1 MKANN
6 NGSYPTSFWFFVTF
20 GAGHVLKL
28 VSLLPSKVML
38 ALLNIS
44 DPKGQF
50 IYILEDAFCCGDI
63 WSLPVWPRINLH
75 MTNGCTFRPFRYFFR
90 FSSPR
95 PERSVMG
102 LWVMFRIIRENY
114 SDDLEKELQK
124 RLLFKL
130 RSLKTGMLISSE
142 ILKTNQIDS
151 NEPVFMINRV
161 VKRVVL
167 IIKMRTF
174 PS

>member
-1 MKANN
+1 MRPRKRRKAAWQLPR
-6 NGSYPTSFWFFVTF
+6 GASSFQRC
-20 GAGHVLKL
+20 
-28 VSLLPSKVML
+28 S
-38 ALLNIS
+38 
-44 DPKGQF
+44 
-50 IYILEDAFCCGDI
+50 
-63 WSLPVWPRINLH
+63 
-75 MTNGCTFRPFRYFFR
+75 R
-90 FSSPR
+90 FSSPG
-95 PERSVMG
+95 PGKSVMG
-102 LWVMFRIIRENY
+102 LWVMFRIVRENH
-114 SDDLEKELQK
+114 SDDLEKEFQK

>member
-1 MKANN
+1 
-6 NGSYPTSFWFFVTF
+6 
-20 GAGHVLKL
+20 
-28 VSLLPSKVML
+28 
-38 ALLNIS
+38 
-44 DPKGQF
+44 
-50 IYILEDAFCCGDI
+50 
-63 WSLPVWPRINLH
+63 
-75 MTNGCTFRPFRYFFR
+75 
-90 FSSPR
+90 
-95 PERSVMG
+95 MG
-102 LWVMFRIIRENY
+102 LWVMFRIVRENH
-114 SDDLEKELQK
+114 SDDFEKEFQK

-151 NEPVFMINRV
+151 NEPVFMVNRV

>member
-1 MKANN
+1 MK
-6 NGSYPTSFWFFVTF
+6 YF
-20 GAGHVLKL
+20 KI
-28 VSLLPSKVML
+28 L
-38 ALLNIS
+38 ALVGAIMLTCVNNSEAKAASWEKSFILDENSRDIKLMSNEENPWS
-44 DPKGQF
+44 D
-50 IYILEDAFCCGDI
+50 YDI
-63 WSLPVWPRINLH
+63 R
-75 MTNGCTFRPFRYFFR
+75 
-90 FSSPR
+90 
-95 PERSVMG
+95 
-102 LWVMFRIIRENY
+102 
-114 SDDLEKELQK
+114 DDLEKEFQK

>member
-1 MKANN
+1 
-6 NGSYPTSFWFFVTF
+6 
-20 GAGHVLKL
+20 
-28 VSLLPSKVML
+28 
-38 ALLNIS
+38 
-44 DPKGQF
+44 
-50 IYILEDAFCCGDI
+50 
-63 WSLPVWPRINLH
+63 
-75 MTNGCTFRPFRYFFR
+75 
-90 FSSPR
+90 
-95 PERSVMG
+95 MG
-102 LWVMFRIIRENY
+102 LWVMFRTIRENY

-151 NEPVFMINRV
+151 NEPVFMTNRV

>member
-1 MKANN
+1 
-6 NGSYPTSFWFFVTF
+6 
-20 GAGHVLKL
+20 
-28 VSLLPSKVML
+28 
-38 ALLNIS
+38 
-44 DPKGQF
+44 
-50 IYILEDAFCCGDI
+50 
-63 WSLPVWPRINLH
+63 
-75 MTNGCTFRPFRYFFR
+75 
-90 FSSPR
+90 
-95 PERSVMG
+95 
-102 LWVMFRIIRENY
+102 
-114 SDDLEKELQK
+114 
-124 RLLFKL
+124 LLFKL

>member
-1 MKANN
+1 
-6 NGSYPTSFWFFVTF
+6 
-20 GAGHVLKL
+20 
-28 VSLLPSKVML
+28 
-38 ALLNIS
+38 
-44 DPKGQF
+44 
-50 IYILEDAFCCGDI
+50 
-63 WSLPVWPRINLH
+63 
-75 MTNGCTFRPFRYFFR
+75 
-90 FSSPR
+90 
-95 PERSVMG
+95 MG
-102 LWVMFRIIRENY
+102 LWVMFRIVRENH
-114 SDDLEKELQK
+114 SDDLEKEFQK

-174 PS
+174 SS

>member
-28 VSLLPSKVML
+28 VSLLHSKVML

-102 LWVMFRIIRENY
+102 LWVI
-114 SDDLEKELQK
+114 
-124 RLLFKL
+124 
-130 RSLKTGMLISSE
+130 
-142 ILKTNQIDS
+142 
-151 NEPVFMINRV
+151 
-161 VKRVVL
+161 
-167 IIKMRTF
+167 
-174 PS
+174 

>member
-1 MKANN
+1 
-6 NGSYPTSFWFFVTF
+6 
-20 GAGHVLKL
+20 
-28 VSLLPSKVML
+28 
-38 ALLNIS
+38 
-44 DPKGQF
+44 
-50 IYILEDAFCCGDI
+50 
-63 WSLPVWPRINLH
+63 
-75 MTNGCTFRPFRYFFR
+75 
-90 FSSPR
+90 
-95 PERSVMG
+95 MG
-102 LWVMFRIIRENY
+102 LWVMFRIVRENH
-114 SDDLEKELQK
+114 SDDLEKEFQK

-130 RSLKTGMLISSE
+130 RSLKTGML

>member
-1 MKANN
+1 
-6 NGSYPTSFWFFVTF
+6 
-20 GAGHVLKL
+20 
-28 VSLLPSKVML
+28 
-38 ALLNIS
+38 
-44 DPKGQF
+44 
-50 IYILEDAFCCGDI
+50 
-63 WSLPVWPRINLH
+63 
-75 MTNGCTFRPFRYFFR
+75 
-90 FSSPR
+90 
-95 PERSVMG
+95 
-102 LWVMFRIIRENY
+102 MFRVGVYPDVPIIDVAVDIDREFQLLGLGEFFQRVAHISESDAVADGNVLLRQIAESHDLSAGPGQRPGGNDRFQRFPVEMCDLDFGLEIRIVRENH

>member
-1 MKANN
+1 MTTHQLA
-6 NGSYPTSFWFFVTF
+6 YDERMYIQTF
-20 GAGHVLKL
+20 QIFLQV
-28 VSLLPSKVML
+28 
-38 ALLNIS
+38 
-44 DPKGQF
+44 
-50 IYILEDAFCCGDI
+50 
-63 WSLPVWPRINLH
+63 RI
-75 MTNGCTFRPFRYFFR
+75 
-90 FSSPR
+90 
-95 PERSVMG
+95 V
-102 LWVMFRIIRENY
+102 RENH
-114 SDDLEKELQK
+114 SDDLEKEFQK

>member
-1 MKANN
+1 MTTHQLA
-6 NGSYPTSFWFFVTF
+6 YDERMHIQTF
-20 GAGHVLKL
+20 QIFLQVL
-28 VSLLPSKVML
+28 
-38 ALLNIS
+38 
-44 DPKGQF
+44 F
-50 IYILEDAFCCGDI
+50 
-63 WSLPVWPRINLH
+63 
-75 MTNGCTFRPFRYFFR
+75 TRPWK
-90 FSSPR
+90 
-95 PERSVMG
+95 ECDG
-102 LWVMFRIIRENY
+102 LMFRIVRENH
-114 SDDLEKELQK
+114 SDDLEKEFQK

>member
-1 MKANN
+1 MTTHQLA
-6 NGSYPTSFWFFVTF
+6 YDERMYIQTF
-20 GAGHVLKL
+20 QIFLQVLFTRPWKECDGL
-28 VSLLPSKVML
+28 MGDVSHCSGK
-38 ALLNIS
+38 
-44 DPKGQF
+44 
-50 IYILEDAFCCGDI
+50 
-63 WSLPVWPRINLH
+63 
-75 MTNGCTFRPFRYFFR
+75 
-90 FSSPR
+90 
-95 PERSVMG
+95 
-102 LWVMFRIIRENY
+102 
-114 SDDLEKELQK
+114 SDDLEKEFQK

>member
-1 MKANN
+1 
-6 NGSYPTSFWFFVTF
+6 
-20 GAGHVLKL
+20 
-28 VSLLPSKVML
+28 ML
-38 ALLNIS
+38 
-44 DPKGQF
+44 
-50 IYILEDAFCCGDI
+50 IYIIFVLLHLKIADFFCLC
-63 WSLPVWPRINLH
+63 
-75 MTNGCTFRPFRYFFR
+75 RYFFR
-90 FSSPR
+90 FSSPG
-95 PERSVMG
+95 PGKSVMG
-102 LWVMFRIIRENY
+102 LWVMFRIVRENH
-114 SDDLEKELQK
+114 SDDLEKEFQK